1 VQQVGFIKT
10 GSITENGLLM
20 IPMVIKQLLQY
31 DKGQK
36 KLGSGFLE

>member
-10 GSITENGLLM
+10 EITRRMDSYDTDGNKTA
-20 IPMVIKQLLQY
+20 IAVY

-36 KLGSGFLE
+36 KLGSGFF